1 MTGACLMA
9 CRRPTQ
15 AAAHGA
21 GLDISPRRGTLNT
34 SQGRDC

>member
-1 MTGACLMA
+1 MTGTCLMA
-9 CRRPTQ
+9 HHGPTQ
-15 AAAHGA
+15 TAAHGA